1 MTRLTLS
8 IHLLFLL
15 LASPLLAT
23 PPKDHQYD
31 MVKAGKLTKYARFV
45 GSFHPQRDQKN
56 DGTFTFGNLHNFLY
70 AGSGFTSPDARI
82 HVKLSL
88 GNSNTPVPGQNY
100 GAILM
105 INGMAVH
112 LQQEPDGR
120 FCVGYGVKDF
130 NSKGMTST
138 HTGQPLPIIPKGT
151 PFEMDVIL
159 KDGDLMLKVNGKEV
173 CYIPNC
179 PQLINTQPKEAIA
192 SHQLSLTV
200 ALRPWREIE
209 MKVYDFSVETKGKIV
224 ELPEIQEVFRGVR
237 SFRRKDLK
245 PGTTHLYRIPALLVT
260 KKGTLL
266 AFAEARRDNASDDG
280 NIDTVVRRSEDDG
293 KTWGPEIIVAD
304 DGDNTMGN
312 PCPVVDQD
320 TGRIWLHLSW
330 NGHKVPKG
338 GFKPGFGKDSRRA
351 FVTYSDDDGKTWAPV
366 KDITKQVKK
375 ENWSWYA
382 TGPAAGIQLTRGKD
396 KGRLI
401 IPATHDAHS
410 PNTGKTQHGFIVYS
424 DDHGKTWNFGG
435 PTKAGHNEATA
446 VELENGDVMLNCRLH
461 GGATSSKNHRGV
473 SISSD
478 GGKTFNRHYFDK
490 TLLEPRCQGSL
501 NRVRWAKD
509 GKPGVI
515 AFSNPAFPWRTNVMV
530 RYSYDDGKTWPA
542 GRMIYPHTSAYSAL
556 ATLPDGRV
564 AVMLEKDWW
573 GSLGMA
579 ILPAPPAD
587 APPAKKVN

>member
-15 LASPLLAT
+15 LASPLVAA

-31 MVKAGKLTKYARFV
+31 IVKAGKLTENARFV
-45 GSFHPQRDQKN
+45 GTFHPQRDQKN

-88 GNSNTPVPGQNY
+88 GNANTRVPGRNY
-100 GAILM
+100 GGILM

-112 LQQEPDGR
+112 LQQDVEGR
-120 FCVGYGVKDF
+120 FLVGYGVKDF
-130 NSKGMTST
+130 NGKGRMAT
-138 HTGQPLPIIPKGT
+138 HAGPPMPILRDGT

-159 KDGDLMLKVNGKEV
+159 KDGGLMLKVNGKEA
-173 CYIPNC
+173 CYLPKC
-179 PQLINTQPKEAIA
+179 PQMINTQPKEMVA
-192 SHQLSLTV
+192 SQRLGLTV
-200 ALRPWREIE
+200 ALRPWQEKE
-209 MKVYDFSVETKGKIV
+209 MKVYDFSVETPGKIV

-237 SFRRKDLK
+237 SFRGGDRK

-266 AFAEARRDNASDDG
+266 AFAEARRDNASDHG

-293 KTWGPEIIVAD
+293 KTWGPELIVAD

-330 NGHKVPKG
+330 NGHKPPKG
-338 GFKPGFGKDSRRA
+338 GYKPGFGKDSRRA
-351 FVTYSDDDGKTWAPV
+351 FVTYSDDDGKTWAAP
-366 KDITKQVKK
+366 KEITKKVKK

-382 TGPAAGIQLTRGKD
+382 TGPAAGIQLTRGKH

-424 DDHGKTWNFGG
+424 DDHGKTWNIGG

-473 SISSD
+473 SISRD

-542 GRMIYPHTSAYSAL
+542 GRMIYPHTSAYSAM
-556 ATLPDGRV
+556 AVLPDGRV

-587 APPAKKVN
+587 APPAR